1 MQGRGWRET
10 EKEEEGEE
18 EEEEEEEAE
27 VMVEKD
33 NVLLGHFVINWL
45 VEAG

>member
-1 MQGRGWRET
+1 MQGRAWREA

-18 EEEEEEEAE
+18 EEAE
-27 VMVEKD
+27 VMVEND

>member
-1 MQGRGWRET
+1 MVQGRGWREA
-10 EKEEEGEE
+10 EKEEEG
-18 EEEEEEEAE
+18 EEEEEAE

>member
-1 MQGRGWRET
+1 MQGRGWREA
-10 EKEEEGEE
+10 EKEEEEG
-18 EEEEEEEAE
+18 EEEEEAE

-33 NVLLGHFVINWL
+33 NVLLRHFVINWL

>member
-1 MQGRGWRET
+1 MQGRGWREA

-18 EEEEEEEAE
+18 DEE

>member
-1 MQGRGWRET
+1 MQGRGWREV
-10 EKEEEGEE
+10 EKEEEG
-18 EEEEEEEAE
+18 EEEEAE

-33 NVLLGHFVINWL
+33 NVLLRHFVINWL

>member
-1 MQGRGWRET
+1 MQGRGWREA
-10 EKEEEGEE
+10 EKKEEGEK
-18 EEEEEEEAE
+18 EEEAE

-33 NVLLGHFVINWL
+33 NVLLRHFVINWL

>member
-1 MQGRGWRET
+1 MVQGRGWREA

-18 EEEEEEEAE
+18 EEAE
-27 VMVEKD
+27 VMVEND